1 MKTLFRETNA
11 YKLIAADALRGTLSQ
26 SMLVLF
32 SDGVY
37 LRPLLKECA
46 KAFFGAGDGTRLASL
61 IDNESYADCLT
72 YPSDGGKLTAD
83 DAAKLIDESLLR
95 PVEGDKKLFVLDGFQ
110 KTTALVQNK
119 LLKILEEPPAG
130 VYFLIGATAEHAV
143 LPTVLSRMKK
153 FAVAPF
159 GERAIADALTRKY
172 GVLDGAQEA
181 AAACGGVFSLA
192 EQLLSGGGESFR
204 LAEQFLLGTDT
215 ETFCRTADK
224 LDKTAFFASLNLLLR
239 DMLFYRT
246 GQARYAADKR
256 ACRLAETFPEGAIIA
271 SLERV
276 REAEKQIQFNA
287 NLGQCLYALAIG
299 MREEKQKWQ
308 KLSS

>member
-1 MKTLFRETNA
+1 MKTLFQETNA
-11 YKLIAADALRGTLSQ
+11 YKMIAADARRGTLSQ

-46 KAFFGAGDGTRLASL
+46 KAFFCAEEGTRVAAL
-61 IDNESYADCLT
+61 IDSESYADCPM

-83 DAAKLIDESLLR
+83 DAAKIIDESLLR

-130 VYFLIGATAEHAV
+130 VCFLIGATAEHAV

-153 FAVAPF
+153 FSVAPF
-159 GERAIADALTRKY
+159 GERAVADALGRKY
-172 GVLDGAQEA
+172 GVRDGVEGA

-192 EQLLSGGGESFR
+192 EQLLAGGGESFR
-204 LAEQFLLGTDT
+204 LAEQFILGSDT
-215 ETFCRTADK
+215 ETFCRNADK
-224 LDKTAFFASLNLLLR
+224 LDRTAFFASLNLLLQ
-239 DMLFYRT
+239 
-246 GQARYAADKR
+246 G
-256 ACRLAETFPEGAIIA
+256 
-271 SLERV
+271 
-276 REAEKQIQFNA
+276 
-287 NLGQCLYALAIG
+287 
-299 MREEKQKWQ
+299 
-308 KLSS
+308 